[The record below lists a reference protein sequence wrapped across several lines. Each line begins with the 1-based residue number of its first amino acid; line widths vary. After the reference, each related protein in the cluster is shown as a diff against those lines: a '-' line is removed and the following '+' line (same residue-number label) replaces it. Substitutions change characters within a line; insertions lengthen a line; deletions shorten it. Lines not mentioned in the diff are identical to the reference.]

1 MQQQLTIDLQNAT
14 YVGIDAHPTEH
25 TAVAVNR
32 FEEEK
37 GRLTFENSWDGIQ
50 QFLSWVQTIEK
61 DTQHVIIG
69 VEGRGGK
76 GSGFIASMLATYEHV
91 YEVNPQYTK
100 QRRSFGTRGGKS
112 DLRDAKLIA
121 EVIIRKLPELPK
133 ITKGQLTSRM
143 LTMKK
148 LVWYYEE
155 ETRFGTRLK
164 NHVRQ
169 LQGEHNLSSDAE
181 EKQLIA
187 RIIREKQ
194 KELERIEQKLRI
206 LEPKLRS
213 LLTGY
218 EENLTTISGV
228 ATVLAERIVAHADFL
243 ERFATIGKFLQYAGI
258 APLEKGSG
266 KTKKAVQ
273 NNKGNRLLN
282 STLYMVAIGQITHNP
297 QGKAY
302 YQKKLSEGKTKKHAL
317 RCVMKRIAMTVYSM
331 LKSGEAYRYY

>member
-121 EVIIRKLPELPK
+121 EVIIRKLPELPQ
-133 ITKGQLTSRM
+133 ITKEQLTSRL
-143 LTMKK
+143 LTIRK
-148 LVWYYEE
+148 LVWHYEE
-155 ETRFGTRLK
+155 ETKCGTRVK
-164 NHVRQ
+164 NHLCQ
-169 LQGEHNLSSDAE
+169 LKREHGMSSNPE
-181 EKQLIA
+181 EKKLIA
-187 RIIREKQ
+187 QIIREKQ
-194 KELERIEQKLRI
+194 TDLKHLGQKQKRIEAKLREA
-206 LEPKLRS
+206 LA
-213 LLTGY
+213 GQ
-218 EENLTTISGV
+218 EENLTTIPGISSI
-228 ATVLAERIVAHADFL
+228 LAARIVAHADNL
-243 ERFATIGKFLQYAGI
+243 NRFATIDKFLQYGGI
-258 APLEKGSG
+258 SPLERSSG
-266 KTKKAVQ
+266 KRKLYRTTKAT
-273 NNKGNRLLN
+273 G
-282 STLYMVAIGQITHNP
+282 S
-297 QGKAY
+297 
-302 YQKKLSEGKTKKHAL
+302 
-317 RCVMKRIAMTVYSM
+317 
-331 LKSGEAYRYY
+331 